1 MKRVIKGGLRGMLGH
16 RNPEDNYEHIRNLS
30 NSHQQGCDV
39 GGGGQWLTQEG
50 PYCLEKKPCVRAWDD
65 PCRRRGGDKMPVPG
79 EEPLGASRRGS
90 RRL

>member
-39 GGGGQWLTQEG
+39 GGGDSGS
-50 PYCLEKKPCVRAWDD
+50 PRK
-65 PCRRRGGDKMPVPG
+65 VPT
-79 EEPLGASRRGS
+79 A
-90 RRL
+90 